1 MRSFI
6 SVIVLLVV
14 LGCQQ
19 HKAVP
24 FEDMWP
30 ADDSRFAAQERK
42 IVAAA
47 RDYLEQKRDSPIDA
61 RYKVERAGDDYEV
74 FAMFVGGYEDGR
86 PLFYPGGHCI
96 VVLRQ
101 DGSIV
106 RYMPGE

>member
-47 RDYLEQKRDSPIDA
+47 RSYLEQKNGRSFDA